1 MSRDDLRERYLA
13 ADRDHTAHR
22 ATCTT
27 CQAGTACATEARLDE
42 TLARLQA
49 AYINRLRKP

>member
-1 MSRDDLRERYLA
+1 MPRDGLRERYLA